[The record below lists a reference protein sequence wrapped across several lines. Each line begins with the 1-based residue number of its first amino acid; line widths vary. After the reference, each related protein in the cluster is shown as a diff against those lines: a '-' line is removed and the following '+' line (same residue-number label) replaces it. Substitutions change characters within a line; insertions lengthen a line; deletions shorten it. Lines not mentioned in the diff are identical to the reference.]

1 MANSLAENPKDFTSY
16 ISLVFDYFFKEQKL
30 VDEAEMKER

>member
-1 MANSLAENPKDFTSY
+1 MANTLAETPSDFTNY
-16 ISLVFDYFFKEQKL
+16 ISLVFDYFFREQKL